1 MKKDINYY
9 SEKELKRLG
18 FKKIGKKVK
27 ISKKSSIY
35 YPKNI
40 SIGDYS
46 RIDDFA
52 VISGKIKIGKNV
64 HLAAGSI
71 VCGGKNSITFKDFSG
86 MAFGSKI
93 IGISDDYSGKSMTNP
108 TVNKKFKKTK
118 ESSVMIGK
126 HAIIGTNSLVL
137 PGGSLDDYSALGS
150 MSLLNKKINKFE
162 IFFGVPARK
171 LKKRSKDILK
181 TFKQYKKIYE
191 KI

>member
-1 MKKDINYY
+1 M
-9 SEKELKRLG
+9 EWLW
-18 FKKIGKKVK
+18 
-27 ISKKSSIY
+27 
-35 YPKNI
+35 
-40 SIGDYS
+40 
-46 RIDDFA
+46 
-52 VISGKIKIGKNV
+52 
-64 HLAAGSI
+64 
-71 VCGGKNSITFKDFSG
+71 
-86 MAFGSKI
+86 SKI

-171 LKKRSKDILK
+171 LKKRSKEILK